1 MRKTIG
7 ILYYFLGGA
16 ALVLL
21 SQLLIRCEGLGAF
34 SKFENQNYDF
44 WSFVS
49 VTDGHHLAYPNGYAI
64 HLLRDFVVALWAVL
78 IIQAGRKHFAY
89 RKRARTEKIKLTTC
103 PGCSRSTYAE
113 AYCRY
118 CGFNL
123 VTNKPAI
130 KSGFSLP
137 LWKVSVLAYAGISVV
152 LLIINLLLSN

>member
-7 ILYYFLGGA
+7 IFYYLLGGA

-21 SQLLIRCEGLGAF
+21 SQLLIRCEGMGAF
-34 SKFENQNYDF
+34 SKFENQSYDF
-44 WSFVS
+44 WSFVV

-64 HLLRDFVVALWAVL
+64 HLLRDFVVAIWAVL
-78 IIQAGRKHFAY
+78 VIQAGRKHFAS
-89 RKRARTEKIKLTTC
+89 RKRARTEKIKLITC
-103 PGCSRSTYAE
+103 PGCRRSTYAE
-113 AYCRY
+113 AFCRY

-123 VTNKPAI
+123 VTNNPVER
-130 KSGFSLP
+130 GFSLA